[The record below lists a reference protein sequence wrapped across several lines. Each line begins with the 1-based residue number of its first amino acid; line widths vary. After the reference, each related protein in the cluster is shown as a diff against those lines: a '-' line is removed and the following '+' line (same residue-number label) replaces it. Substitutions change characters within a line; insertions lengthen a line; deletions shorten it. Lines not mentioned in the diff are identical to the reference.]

1 MNRKCLLL
9 IPLFFSS
16 VIITACDNKPAVKT
30 TMEPEVGVVTLA
42 PSSVNIKSE
51 LPGRALAFE
60 IAEIRPQVG
69 GIIIKRNFV
78 EGDKVSKGESLY
90 QIDPAPLQ
98 ARLDSA
104 KGALAK
110 AQATANNV
118 RLTLNRQSALIKS
131 NYVSRQDYDTTR
143 SQLNEAQANVAVAKA
158 DLEQATINLR
168 YANVTSPID
177 GISGKSSVTVGA
189 LVTANQENSLVTVQR
204 LDPIYVDL
212 TQSVQDFLRLK
223 EEKANGKIAQ
233 QQGKIAQQQGK
244 IPVELMLENGKPYRH
259 TGTLEFS
266 DPAVDETTG
275 SVTLRAIFPNPEG
288 EILPGMYV
296 TALLDEGSQQNVLMV
311 PQQGITHNEQGKATA
326 LILDQEN
333 VVQLREINA
342 VKAVGNQWLVTAG
355 LRPGDRVIVSGL
367 QRIRPGSKA
376 RVLPS
381 KLNTPDTVA
390 EQ

>member
-1 MNRKCLLL
+1 MNRKYLLL

-30 TMEPEVGVVTLA
+30 AMEPEVGVVTLA

-189 LVTANQENSLVTVQR
+189 LVTANQENALVTVQR

-223 EEKANGKIAQ
+223 EEKANGQ
-233 QQGKIAQQQGK
+233 IAQQQGK

-275 SVTLRAIFPNPEG
+275 SVTLRAVFPNPEG

-367 QRIRPGSKA
+367 QRIRPGIKA

-381 KLNTPDTVA
+381 KLNTSDTVA

>member
-30 TMEPEVGVVTLA
+30 AMEPEVGVVTLA

-189 LVTANQENSLVTVQR
+189 LVTANQENALVTVQR

-223 EEKANGKIAQ
+223 EEKANGQ
-233 QQGKIAQQQGK
+233 IAQQQGK

-275 SVTLRAIFPNPEG
+275 SVTLRAVFPNPEG

-367 QRIRPGSKA
+367 QRIRPGIKA

>member
-118 RLTLNRQSALIKS
+118 RLTLNRQSALIQS

-233 QQGKIAQQQGK
+233 QQGR

-275 SVTLRAIFPNPEG
+275 SVTLRAVFPNPEG

-326 LILDQEN
+326 LILDQKN

>member
-158 DLEQATINLR
+158 DLEQTTINLR

-233 QQGKIAQQQGK
+233 QQGKI
-244 IPVELMLENGKPYRH
+244 PVELMLENGKPYHH

-275 SVTLRAIFPNPEG
+275 SVTLRAVFPNPEG

>member
-30 TMEPEVGVVTLA
+30 TTMEPEVGVVTLA

-51 LPGRALAFE
+51 LPGRAVSFE

-69 GIIIKRNFV
+69 GIIIKRNFI

-98 ARLDSA
+98 ARLDA
-104 KGALAK
+104 ARGALAK
-110 AQATANNV
+110 AKATANNV
-118 RLTLNRQSALIKS
+118 QLTLNRQSALIKS

-168 YANVTSPID
+168 YANVTSPIE
-177 GISGKSSVTVGA
+177 GISGKSTVTVGA
-189 LVTANQENSLVTVQR
+189 LVTANQGNALVTVQR

-223 EEKANGKIAQ
+223 EEKASGKIAQ
-233 QQGKIAQQQGK
+233 QKGK
-244 IPVELMLENGKPYRH
+244 IPVELMLENGKPYRY

-275 SVTLRAIFPNPEG
+275 SVTLRAVFPNPEG

-311 PQQGITHNEQGKATA
+311 PQQGVTHNAQGKATA

-342 VKAVGNQWLVTAG
+342 VKAVGNQWLVTTG
-355 LRPGDRVIVSGL
+355 LHPGDRVIVSGL
-367 QRIRPGSKA
+367 QRIRPGMKA
-376 RVLPS
+376 RILAAKP
-381 KLNTPDTVA
+381 NTPDTVT

>member
-16 VIITACDNKPAVKT
+16 VIITACDNKPAVKNT
-30 TMEPEVGVVTLA
+30 AIEPEVGVITLA

-51 LPGRALAFE
+51 LPGRAVSFE

-69 GIIIKRNFV
+69 GIIIKRNFI
-78 EGDKVSKGESLY
+78 EGDKVSKGASLY

-98 ARLDSA
+98 AQLDSA

-110 AQATANNV
+110 ALATANNV
-118 RLTLNRQSALIKS
+118 RLTLNRQSALLKS

-189 LVTANQENSLVTVQR
+189 LVTANQQNALVTVQR

-233 QQGKIAQQQGK
+233 RQGK

-259 TGTLEFS
+259 TGTLEFA

-275 SVTLRAIFPNPEG
+275 SVTLRAVFPNPEG

-311 PQQGITHNEQGKATA
+311 PQQGVTHNAQGKATV
-326 LILDQEN
+326 LLLDQEN

-367 QRIRPGSKA
+367 QRIRPGVKA

-381 KLNTPDTVA
+381 KLNPPDAVTK
-390 EQ
+390 Q

>member
-30 TMEPEVGVVTLA
+30 AMEPGVGVVTLA

-51 LPGRALAFE
+51 LPGRAVSFE

-69 GIIIKRNFV
+69 GIIIKRNFI

-98 ARLDSA
+98 ARLDA
-104 KGALAK
+104 ARGALAK

-143 SQLNEAQANVAVAKA
+143 SQLNEAEANVAVAKA

-168 YANVTSPID
+168 YANVTSPIE

-189 LVTANQENSLVTVQR
+189 LVTANQGNALVTVQR

-223 EEKANGKIAQ
+223 EEKASGKIAQ
-233 QQGKIAQQQGK
+233 QKGK
-244 IPVELMLENGKPYRH
+244 IPVELMLENGKPYRY

-275 SVTLRAIFPNPEG
+275 SVTLRAVFPNPQG

-296 TALLDEGSQQNVLMV
+296 TALLDEGNQQNVLMV
-311 PQQGITHNEQGKATA
+311 PQQGITHNAQGKATA

-342 VKAVGNQWLVTAG
+342 VKAVGNQWLVTTG
-355 LRPGDRVIVSGL
+355 LHPGDRVIVSGL
-367 QRIRPGSKA
+367 QRIRPGIKA
-376 RVLPS
+376 RILAAKP
-381 KLNTPDTVA
+381 NTPDTVT

>member
-16 VIITACDNKPAVKT
+16 VIITACDNKPAVKNT
-30 TMEPEVGVVTLA
+30 AIEPEVGVITLA

-51 LPGRALAFE
+51 LPGRAVSFE

-69 GIIIKRNFV
+69 GIIIKRNFI
-78 EGDKVSKGESLY
+78 EGDKVSKGASLY

-98 ARLDSA
+98 AQLDSA

-110 AQATANNV
+110 ALATANNV
-118 RLTLNRQSALIKS
+118 RLTLNRQSALLKS

-189 LVTANQENSLVTVQR
+189 LVTANQQNALVTVQR

-233 QQGKIAQQQGK
+233 QQGKI
-244 IPVELMLENGKPYRH
+244 PVELMLENGKPYRH
-259 TGTLEFS
+259 TGTLEFA

-275 SVTLRAIFPNPEG
+275 SVTLRAVFPNPEG

-311 PQQGITHNEQGKATA
+311 PEQGVTHNAQGKATV
-326 LILDQEN
+326 LLLDQEN

-367 QRIRPGSKA
+367 QRIRPGVKA

-381 KLNTPDTVA
+381 KLNPPDAVTK
-390 EQ
+390 Q

>member
-16 VIITACDNKPAVKT
+16 VIITTCDNKPAVKT
-30 TMEPEVGVVTLA
+30 AMEPEVGVVTLA

-143 SQLNEAQANVAVAKA
+143 TQLNEAQANVAVAKA

-189 LVTANQENSLVTVQR
+189 LVTANQENALVTVQR

-223 EEKANGKIAQ
+223 EEKANGQ
-233 QQGKIAQQQGK
+233 IAQQQGK

-275 SVTLRAIFPNPEG
+275 SVTLRAVFPNPEG

-367 QRIRPGSKA
+367 QRIRPGIKA

-381 KLNTPDTVA
+381 KLNTSDTVA

>member
-30 TMEPEVGVVTLA
+30 AMEPEVGVVTLA
-42 PSSVNIKSE
+42 HSSVNIKSE

-118 RLTLNRQSALIKS
+118 RLTLNRQSALIQS

-233 QQGKIAQQQGK
+233 QQGR

-275 SVTLRAIFPNPEG
+275 SVTLRAVFPNPEG

-355 LRPGDRVIVSGL
+355 LHPGDRVIVSGL
-367 QRIRPGSKA
+367 QRIRPGIKA

>member
-60 IAEIRPQVG
+60 IAEIRPQVS
-69 GIIIKRNFV
+69 GIITKRNFV

-110 AQATANNV
+110 AQATANNI

-233 QQGKIAQQQGK
+233 QQGR

-275 SVTLRAIFPNPEG
+275 SVTLRAVFPNPEG

>member
-30 TMEPEVGVVTLA
+30 AMEPEVGVVTLA

-143 SQLNEAQANVAVAKA
+143 TQLNEAQANVAVAKA

-189 LVTANQENSLVTVQR
+189 LVTANQENALVTVQR

-223 EEKANGKIAQ
+223 EEKANGQ
-233 QQGKIAQQQGK
+233 IAQQQGK

-259 TGTLEFS
+259 TGMLEFS

-275 SVTLRAIFPNPEG
+275 SVTLRAVFPNPEG

-367 QRIRPGSKA
+367 QRIRPGIKA

-381 KLNTPDTVA
+381 KLNTSDTVA

>member
-131 NYVSRQDYDTTR
+131 NYVSRQDYDTML

-233 QQGKIAQQQGK
+233 QQGKI
-244 IPVELMLENGKPYRH
+244 PVELMLENGKPYRH

-275 SVTLRAIFPNPEG
+275 SVTLRAVFPNPEG

-367 QRIRPGSKA
+367 QRIRPGIKA

>member
-16 VIITACDNKPAVKT
+16 AIITACDNKPAVKT
-30 TMEPEVGVVTLA
+30 TAMAPEVGVVTLA

-51 LPGRALAFE
+51 LPGRAVSFE

-69 GIIIKRNFV
+69 GIIIKRNFI

-110 AQATANNV
+110 AMATANNI

-158 DLEQATINLR
+158 ELEQATINLR
-168 YANVTSPID
+168 YANVTSPIE

-189 LVTANQENSLVTVQR
+189 LVTANQENALVTVQR

-223 EEKANGKIAQ
+223 EEKANGQ
-233 QQGKIAQQQGK
+233 IAQQQGK

-275 SVTLRAIFPNPEG
+275 SVTLRAVFPNPEG

-326 LILDQEN
+326 LILDPEN

-367 QRIRPGSKA
+367 QRIRPGIKA

-381 KLNTPDTVA
+381 KLNTPDAVT

>member
-16 VIITACDNKPAVKT
+16 VIITTCDNKPAVKT
-30 TMEPEVGVVTLA
+30 AMEPEVGVVTLA

-189 LVTANQENSLVTVQR
+189 LVTANQENALVTVQR

-223 EEKANGKIAQ
+223 EEKANGQ
-233 QQGKIAQQQGK
+233 IAQQQGK

-275 SVTLRAIFPNPEG
+275 SVTLRAVFPNPEG

-355 LRPGDRVIVSGL
+355 LHPGDRVIVSGL
-367 QRIRPGSKA
+367 QRIRPGIKA

>member
-30 TMEPEVGVVTLA
+30 TTMEPEVGVVTLA

-51 LPGRALAFE
+51 LPGRAVSFE

-69 GIIIKRNFV
+69 GIIIKRNFI

-98 ARLDSA
+98 ARLDA
-104 KGALAK
+104 ARGALVK

-143 SQLNEAQANVAVAKA
+143 SQLNEAEANVAVAKA

-168 YANVTSPID
+168 YANVTSPIE

-189 LVTANQENSLVTVQR
+189 LVTANQGNALVTVQR

-223 EEKANGKIAQ
+223 EEKASGKIAQ
-233 QQGKIAQQQGK
+233 QKGK
-244 IPVELMLENGKPYRH
+244 IPVELMLENGKPYRY

-275 SVTLRAIFPNPEG
+275 SVTLRAVFPNPQG

-296 TALLDEGSQQNVLMV
+296 TALLDEGNQQNVLMV
-311 PQQGITHNEQGKATA
+311 PQQGITHNAQGKATA

-342 VKAVGNQWLVTAG
+342 VKAVGNQWLVTTG
-355 LRPGDRVIVSGL
+355 LHPGDRVIVSGL
-367 QRIRPGSKA
+367 QRIRPGIKA
-376 RVLPS
+376 RILAAKP
-381 KLNTPDTVA
+381 NTPDTVT

>member
-168 YANVTSPID
+168 YANVTSPIG

-223 EEKANGKIAQ
+223 EEKAN
-233 QQGKIAQQQGK
+233 GKIAQQQGK

>member
-30 TMEPEVGVVTLA
+30 ATEPEVGVVTLA

-143 SQLNEAQANVAVAKA
+143 TQLNEAQANVAVAKA

-189 LVTANQENSLVTVQR
+189 LVTANQENALVTVQR

-223 EEKANGKIAQ
+223 EEKANGQ
-233 QQGKIAQQQGK
+233 IAQQQGK

-275 SVTLRAIFPNPEG
+275 SVTLRAVFPNPEG

-367 QRIRPGSKA
+367 QRIRPGIKA

>member
-16 VIITACDNKPAVKT
+16 AIITACDNKPAVKT
-30 TMEPEVGVVTLA
+30 TAMAPEVGVVTLA

-51 LPGRALAFE
+51 LPGRAVSFE

-69 GIIIKRNFV
+69 GIIIKRNFI

-110 AQATANNV
+110 AMATANNI

-158 DLEQATINLR
+158 ELEQATINLR
-168 YANVTSPID
+168 YANVTSPIE

-189 LVTANQENSLVTVQR
+189 LVTANQENALVTVQR

-223 EEKANGKIAQ
+223 EEKANGQ
-233 QQGKIAQQQGK
+233 IAQQQGK

-275 SVTLRAIFPNPEG
+275 SVTLRAVFPNPEG

-326 LILDQEN
+326 LILDPEN

-367 QRIRPGSKA
+367 QRIRPGIKA
-376 RVLPS
+376 RVLHS
-381 KLNTPDTVA
+381 KLNTPDAVT

>member
-143 SQLNEAQANVAVAKA
+143 SQLDEAQANVAVAKA

-189 LVTANQENSLVTVQR
+189 LVTANQENALVTVQR

-223 EEKANGKIAQ
+223 EEKANGQ
-233 QQGKIAQQQGK
+233 IAQQQGK

-275 SVTLRAIFPNPEG
+275 SVTLRAVFPNPEG

-367 QRIRPGSKA
+367 QRIRPGIKA

>member
-30 TMEPEVGVVTLA
+30 AMEPEVGVVTLA

-118 RLTLNRQSALIKS
+118 RLTLNRQPALIKS

-189 LVTANQENSLVTVQR
+189 LVTANQENALVTVQR

-223 EEKANGKIAQ
+223 EEKANGQ
-233 QQGKIAQQQGK
+233 IAQQQGK

-275 SVTLRAIFPNPEG
+275 SVTLRAVFPNPEG

-355 LRPGDRVIVSGL
+355 LHPGDRVIVSGL
-367 QRIRPGSKA
+367 QRIRPGIKA

>member
-143 SQLNEAQANVAVAKA
+143 SQLDEAQANVAVAKA

-233 QQGKIAQQQGK
+233 QQGKI
-244 IPVELMLENGKPYRH
+244 PVELMLENGKPYRH

-275 SVTLRAIFPNPEG
+275 SVTLRAVFPNPEG

-342 VKAVGNQWLVTAG
+342 VKAVGNLWLVTAG

>member
-30 TMEPEVGVVTLA
+30 TIEPEVGVVTLV

-60 IAEIRPQVG
+60 IVEIRPQVG

-233 QQGKIAQQQGK
+233 QQGKI
-244 IPVELMLENGKPYRH
+244 PVELMLENGKPYRH

-275 SVTLRAIFPNPEG
+275 SVTLRALFPNPEG

>member
-30 TMEPEVGVVTLA
+30 ATEPEVGVVTLA

-69 GIIIKRNFV
+69 GTIIKRNFV

-143 SQLNEAQANVAVAKA
+143 TQLNEAQANVAVAKA

-189 LVTANQENSLVTVQR
+189 LATANQENALVTVQR

-223 EEKANGKIAQ
+223 EEKANGQ
-233 QQGKIAQQQGK
+233 IAQQQGK

-275 SVTLRAIFPNPEG
+275 SVTLRAVFPNPEG

-367 QRIRPGSKA
+367 QRIRPGIKA

-381 KLNTPDTVA
+381 KLNTSDTVA

>member
-42 PSSVNIKSE
+42 PSSVNITSE

-131 NYVSRQDYDTTR
+131 NYVSRQDYDTTL

-223 EEKANGKIAQ
+223 EEKAN
-233 QQGKIAQQQGK
+233 GKIAQQQGK

>member
-16 VIITACDNKPAVKT
+16 VIITACDNKPAVKNT
-30 TMEPEVGVVTLA
+30 AIEPEVGVITLA

-51 LPGRALAFE
+51 LPGRAVSFE

-69 GIIIKRNFV
+69 GIIIKRNFI
-78 EGDKVSKGESLY
+78 EGDKVSKGASLY

-98 ARLDSA
+98 AQLDSA

-110 AQATANNV
+110 ALATANNV
-118 RLTLNRQSALIKS
+118 RLTLNRQSALLKS

-189 LVTANQENSLVTVQR
+189 LVTANQQNALVTVQR

-233 QQGKIAQQQGK
+233 QQGKI
-244 IPVELMLENGKPYRH
+244 PVELMLENGKPYRH
-259 TGTLEFS
+259 TGTLEFA

-275 SVTLRAIFPNPEG
+275 SVTLRAVFPNPEG

-311 PQQGITHNEQGKATA
+311 PQQGVTHNAQGKATV
-326 LILDQEN
+326 LLLDQEN

-367 QRIRPGSKA
+367 QRIRPGVKA

-381 KLNTPDTVA
+381 KLNTPDAVTK
-390 EQ
+390 Q

>member
-16 VIITACDNKPAVKT
+16 IIITACDNKPAVKT
-30 TMEPEVGVVTLA
+30 AMEPEVGVVTLA

-223 EEKANGKIAQ
+223 EEKANGQ
-233 QQGKIAQQQGK
+233 IAQQQGK

>member
-30 TMEPEVGVVTLA
+30 AMEPEVGVVTLA

-51 LPGRALAFE
+51 LPGRAVSFE

-69 GIIIKRNFV
+69 GIIIKRNFI

-98 ARLDSA
+98 ARLDA
-104 KGALAK
+104 ARGALAK

-143 SQLNEAQANVAVAKA
+143 SQLNEAEANVAVAKA

-168 YANVTSPID
+168 YANVTSPIE

-189 LVTANQENSLVTVQR
+189 LVTANQGNALVTVQR

-223 EEKANGKIAQ
+223 EEKASGKIAQ
-233 QQGKIAQQQGK
+233 QKGK
-244 IPVELMLENGKPYRH
+244 IPVELMLENGKPYRY
-259 TGTLEFS
+259 TGMLEFS

-275 SVTLRAIFPNPEG
+275 SVTLRAVFPNPEG

-342 VKAVGNQWLVTAG
+342 VKAVGNQWLVTTG
-355 LRPGDRVIVSGL
+355 LHPGDRVIVSGL
-367 QRIRPGSKA
+367 QRIRPGIKA
-376 RVLPS
+376 KILAAKP
-381 KLNTPDTVA
+381 NTPDTA
-390 EQ
+390 TEQ

>member
-131 NYVSRQDYDTTR
+131 NYVSRQDYDTTL
-143 SQLNEAQANVAVAKA
+143 SQLNEAQANVAVAKT

-223 EEKANGKIAQ
+223 EEKAN
-233 QQGKIAQQQGK
+233 GKIAQQQGK

-355 LRPGDRVIVSGL
+355 LRPSDRVIVSGL

>member
-30 TMEPEVGVVTLA
+30 TAMAPEVGVVTLA

-51 LPGRALAFE
+51 LPGRAVSFE

-69 GIIIKRNFV
+69 GIIIKRNFI

-110 AQATANNV
+110 AMATANNI

-158 DLEQATINLR
+158 ELEQATINLR
-168 YANVTSPID
+168 YANVTSPIE

-189 LVTANQENSLVTVQR
+189 LVTANQENALVTVQR

-223 EEKANGKIAQ
+223 EEKANGQ
-233 QQGKIAQQQGK
+233 IAQQQGK

-275 SVTLRAIFPNPEG
+275 SVTLRAVFPNPEG

-326 LILDQEN
+326 LILDPEN

-367 QRIRPGSKA
+367 QRIRPGIKA
-376 RVLPS
+376 RVLHS
-381 KLNTPDTVA
+381 KLNTPDAVT

>member
-30 TMEPEVGVVTLA
+30 AMEPEVGVVTLA

-69 GIIIKRNFV
+69 GIIIKRNFI

-143 SQLNEAQANVAVAKA
+143 TQLNEAQANVAVAKA

-189 LVTANQENSLVTVQR
+189 LVTANQENALVTVQR

-223 EEKANGKIAQ
+223 EEKANGQ
-233 QQGKIAQQQGK
+233 IAQQQGK

-275 SVTLRAIFPNPEG
+275 SVTLRAVFPNPEG

-367 QRIRPGSKA
+367 QRIRPGIKA

-381 KLNTPDTVA
+381 KLNTSDTVA

>member
-30 TMEPEVGVVTLA
+30 AMEPEVGVVTLA

-131 NYVSRQDYDTTR
+131 NYVSRQDYDTTL

-189 LVTANQENSLVTVQR
+189 LVTANQENALVTVQR

-223 EEKANGKIAQ
+223 EEKANGQ
-233 QQGKIAQQQGK
+233 IAQQQGK

-355 LRPGDRVIVSGL
+355 LHPGDRVIVSGL
-367 QRIRPGSKA
+367 QRIRPGIKA

>member
-60 IAEIRPQVG
+60 IAEIRPQVS

-223 EEKANGKIAQ
+223 EEKANGQ
-233 QQGKIAQQQGK
+233 IAQQQGK

-275 SVTLRAIFPNPEG
+275 SVTLRAVFPNPEG

>member
-131 NYVSRQDYDTTR
+131 NYVSRQDYDTTL

-212 TQSVQDFLRLK
+212 TQSVQNFLRLK
-223 EEKANGKIAQ
+223 EEKAN
-233 QQGKIAQQQGK
+233 GKIAQQQGK

-275 SVTLRAIFPNPEG
+275 SVTLRAVFPNPEG

>member
-233 QQGKIAQQQGK
+233 QQGKI
-244 IPVELMLENGKPYRH
+244 PVELMLENGKPYRH
-259 TGTLEFS
+259 TGTLQFS

-275 SVTLRAIFPNPEG
+275 SVTMRAIFPNPEG

-381 KLNTPDTVA
+381 KLSTPDTVA

>member
-16 VIITACDNKPAVKT
+16 VTITACDNKPAVKT
-30 TMEPEVGVVTLA
+30 TTMEPEVGIVTLA

-51 LPGRALAFE
+51 LPGRAVSFE

-69 GIIIKRNFV
+69 GIIIKRNFI
-78 EGDKVSKGESLY
+78 EGDKVGKGESLY

-98 ARLDSA
+98 ARLDA
-104 KGALAK
+104 ARGALAK

-131 NYVSRQDYDTTR
+131 HYVSRQDYDTTR
-143 SQLNEAQANVAVAKA
+143 SQLNEAEANVAVAKA

-168 YANVTSPID
+168 YANVTSPIE

-189 LVTANQENSLVTVQR
+189 LVTANQGDALVTVQR

-223 EEKANGKIAQ
+223 EEKASGKIAQ
-233 QQGKIAQQQGK
+233 QKGK
-244 IPVELMLENGKPYRH
+244 IPVELMLEHGKPYRY

-296 TALLDEGSQQNVLMV
+296 TALLDEGRQQNVLMV
-311 PQQGITHNEQGKATA
+311 PQQGITHNAQGKATA
-326 LILDQEN
+326 LILNQEN

-355 LRPGDRVIVSGL
+355 LYPGDRVIVSGL
-367 QRIRPGSKA
+367 QRIRPGMKAKILSSK
-376 RVLPS
+376 P
-381 KLNTPDTVA
+381 NIPDTVT

>member
-16 VIITACDNKPAVKT
+16 IIITACDNKPAVKT
-30 TMEPEVGVVTLA
+30 AMEPEVGVVTLA

-189 LVTANQENSLVTVQR
+189 LVTANQENALVTVQR

-223 EEKANGKIAQ
+223 EEKANGQ
-233 QQGKIAQQQGK
+233 IAQQQGK

-275 SVTLRAIFPNPEG
+275 SVTLRAVFPNPEG

-367 QRIRPGSKA
+367 QRIRPGITA

>member
-30 TMEPEVGVVTLA
+30 TIEPEVGVVTLV

-233 QQGKIAQQQGK
+233 QQGKI
-244 IPVELMLENGKPYRH
+244 PVELMLENGKPYRH
-259 TGTLEFS
+259 TGTLQFS

-355 LRPGDRVIVSGL
+355 LHPGDRVIVSGL
-367 QRIRPGSKA
+367 QRIRPGIKA

>member
-16 VIITACDNKPAVKT
+16 VIITACDNKPSAKT
-30 TMEPEVGVVTLA
+30 TGIEPEVGVITLA

-51 LPGRALAFE
+51 LPGRAVSFE

-69 GIIIKRNFV
+69 GIIIKRNFI
-78 EGDKVSKGESLY
+78 EGDNVSKGESLY

-98 ARLDSA
+98 ATLDSA
-104 KGALAK
+104 KAALAK
-110 AQATANNV
+110 ALSTANNV
-118 RLTLNRQSALIKS
+118 RLIANRQSALLKS
-131 NYVSRQDYDTTR
+131 NYVSRQEYDTTR
-143 SQLNEAQANVAVAKA
+143 SQLNAAEANVAVARA
-158 DLEQATINLR
+158 DLEQATINLH

-177 GISGKSSVTVGA
+177 GVSGKSSVTVGA
-189 LVTANQENSLVTVQR
+189 LVTANQENALVTVQR
-204 LDPIYVDL
+204 LDPVYIDL

-223 EEKANGKIAQ
+223 EERASGKIAQ
-233 QQGKIAQQQGK
+233 GKSK
-244 IPVELMLENGKPYRH
+244 IPVELTLENGKPYRY

-266 DPAVDETTG
+266 DPAVDEATG
-275 SVTLRAIFPNPEG
+275 SVTLRAVFPNPEG

-311 PQQGITHNEQGKATA
+311 PQQGITHNAQGKATA
-326 LILDQEN
+326 LILDRQN
-333 VVQLREINA
+333 IVQLREINA

-367 QRIRPGSKA
+367 QRIRPGIKA
-376 RVLPS
+376 RVLTTT
-381 KLNTPDTVA
+381 LNKPDAVT
-390 EQ
+390 QH